1 MADLVLGPLLR
12 FVGESAATVFVET
25 DAPCRVSILA
35 RETRTFTVA
44 GHHYAL
50 VIIDGL
56 MPGSTIPYDVRLDG
70 TRRWPLPGSR
80 FPNCV
85 IRTLGGEDRPTRVLF
100 GSCRSAAPHEPPW
113 SLSATE
119 DRRGLGVDSLRAHGL
134 RMLGQDSSSWP
145 DLLLLIGD
153 QVYADEPS
161 PHAKEKVKRRRRLG
175 RSRLDRT
182 SPEIVVG
189 FDEYA
194 SMYHE
199 AWTPE
204 VERWLFSV
212 VPTAMIFDDH
222 DMIDDWNIS
231 MAWVRHIQDQPWWD
245 EHVTGALSSY
255 WIYQHLGNLS
265 PGSIA
270 RDGLLERLLAE
281 DDGASLLN
289 DWARRSECFTP
300 IEGRYRFSYVRD
312 LQRTRIVVV
321 DCRNAR
327 VLDGER
333 AMVNPSD
340 WTWVDEQCRADVD
353 HLFIVTSLPVLVT
366 GGLHGLQLWNAA
378 LCDGR
383 WGRAI
388 AWLSERLR
396 RALDLED
403 WPAFEPSFLKM
414 AELLRDIA
422 MGIGAPPGRKPPA
435 VVAVLS
441 GDIHF
446 SYVAEVAFTQPGAIS
461 RVYQLVCSPIR
472 QALPRHERKVIL
484 AALSRPGR
492 VIGGFLQRSVRAATS
507 PISWELTHG
516 PAFAND
522 MAVIT
527 IDGPSVNLLIEQ
539 ALPDDEGQPVL
550 SDIIRTPL

>member
-1 MADLVLGPLLR
+1 MAELVLGPMLR

-25 DAPCRVSILA
+25 DAPCRVEILG
-35 RETRTFTVA
+35 REARTFSVA

-56 MPGSTIPYDVRLDG
+56 MPGSTNHYDVRLDG
-70 TRRWPLPGSR
+70 TLCWPMSGSR
-80 FPNCV
+80 FPNSV
-85 IRTLGGEDRPTRVLF
+85 IRTLGGPARPTRVLF

-134 RMLGQDSSSWP
+134 RMLSQDPSLWP

-161 PHAKEKVKRRRRLG
+161 PVTMQKVKHRRRL
-175 RSRLDRT
+175 DRWRRNKT
-182 SPEIVVG
+182 SPEIVIG
-189 FDEYA
+189 FDEYVV
-194 SMYHE
+194 MYHE

-231 MAWVRHIQDQPWWD
+231 MAWVRHIQNQPWWD
-245 EHVTGALSSY
+245 THVTGALSSY

-265 PGSIA
+265 PESIK
-270 RDGLLERLLAE
+270 REGLLERLLGE
-281 DDGASLLN
+281 DDGAPVLN
-289 DWARRSECFTP
+289 EWARISERFTP
-300 IEGRYRFSYVRD
+300 TDGRYRFSYVRD

-333 AMVNPSD
+333 AMIDPSE
-340 WTWVDEQCRADVD
+340 WNWVDEQCRVEVD
-353 HLFIVTSLPVLVT
+353 QLFIVTSLPVLVT

-378 LCDGR
+378 LCDRR
-383 WGRAI
+383 WGRGI

-403 WPAFEPSFLKM
+403 WPAFEASFLKM
-414 AELLRDIA
+414 AELLREIST
-422 MGIGAPPGRKPPA
+422 GTGRSSTITPPG
-435 VVAVLS
+435 VLAVLS

-461 RVYQLVCSPIR
+461 RVYQLVSSPIR
-472 QALPRHERKVIL
+472 QALPRRDRRVIL

-492 VIGGFLQRSVRAATS
+492 VIGGRLQRSVRARSS

-516 PAFAND
+516 PEFAND
-522 MAVIT
+522 MAAIT
-527 IDGPSVNLLIEQ
+527 IDGRSVELLMEQ
-539 ALPDDEGQPVL
+539 ARPDADGQPIL
-550 SDIIRTPL
+550 SEVIRTSL

>member
-1 MADLVLGPLLR
+1 MLR
-12 FVGESAATVFVET
+12 FVDESAATVFLQT
-25 DAPCRVSILA
+25 DASCRVAILGS
-35 RETRTFTVA
+35 ETTTFTVA
-44 GHHYAL
+44 GQHYAL

-56 MPGSTIPYDVRLDG
+56 DPGSTIPYDVQLDG
-70 TRRWPLPGSR
+70 VVRWPRPGSR
-80 FPNCV
+80 FPNSV
-85 IRTLGGEDRPTRVLF
+85 IRTLGGPALPTRMLF

-134 RMLGQDSSSWP
+134 RMLGQDASLWP

-161 PHAKEKVKRRRRLG
+161 PQTEQKVKHRRRR
-175 RSRLDRT
+175 DRWRRNRN
-182 SPEIVVG
+182 SPDIVIG
-189 FDEYA
+189 FDEYVA
-194 SMYHE
+194 MYHE

-231 MAWVRHIQDQPWWD
+231 MVWVRHIQDQTWWD
-245 EHVTGALSSY
+245 KHVTGGLSSY

-265 PGSIA
+265 PDSIA
-270 RDGLLERLLAE
+270 REGLLERLLRE
-281 DDGASLLN
+281 DDGAPLLN
-289 DWARRSECFTP
+289 EWARRSECFTP
-300 IEGRYRFSYVRD
+300 VDGRYRFSYVRD
-312 LQRTRIVVV
+312 LHRTRIVVV

-327 VLDGER
+327 VLDGTR
-333 AMVNPSD
+333 AMINESE
-340 WTWVDEQCRADVD
+340 WNWVDEQCRVEVD
-353 HLFIVTSLPVLVT
+353 QLFIVTSLPLLVT

-383 WGRAI
+383 WGRGI

-403 WPAFEPSFLKM
+403 WPAFETSFLKM
-414 AELLRDIA
+414 AELLRDVA
-422 MGIGAPPGRKPPA
+422 TGTGHSSNTKPPG
-435 VVAVLS
+435 VLAVLS

-446 SYVAEVAFTQPGAIS
+446 SYVAEVAFTEPGAIS

-472 QALPRHERKVIL
+472 QALARHERRVIL

-492 VIGGFLQRSVRAATS
+492 VIGGLLQRSVRSAPS

-516 PAFAND
+516 PEFAND

-527 IDGPSVNLLIEQ
+527 IDGPSVELLMEQ
-539 ALPDDEGQPVL
+539 ARPDAAGQPIL
-550 SDIIRTPL
+550 SEVIRTSL